1 MPETTTT
8 ESRVADPA
16 PNRPAETAPSAA
28 PGPARDRPAE
38 TASAGDARCL
48 LIASIFP
55 PIHGGSAVVY
65 ENLARF
71 SDGEMVVL
79 APYRHYQTGHVLV
92 GWLDRDKEAPYATY
106 RVELL
111 RPRQSEHRSRLHSLW
126 SFAATDLPLKARVLW
141 TVARIIRREGIR
153 VMCIGELNSGSWLGP
168 FLKAFFGTKVV
179 NYIHG
184 EEITTTTVY
193 RFYGRNRRRHL
204 QRADAVV
211 AVSNFTKDALIEMM
225 GVPPE
230 KIEVIFNGVD
240 IHRFT
245 PRPKNRELIER
256 YGLERKRILV
266 SVGRLVERKGI
277 DHVLKALPA
286 VRKAHPDVHYVVVG
300 DGPYRARLEEIARE
314 EEVEAHVTFAGS
326 VPSETLVD
334 HYALADLFVMPN
346 RQLADGDTEGFG
358 LVFLEANA
366 CGKPVIGGRAG
377 GAVEAIHDGV
387 SGLLVD
393 GWNVGEIA
401 EAIGRVL
408 GDEALYQRLQ
418 EGGLRL
424 ALDSG
429 WDSRARQFQ
438 ALCRRLVG
446 A

>member
-1 MPETTTT
+1 MGESTTS
-8 ESRVADPA
+8 ESRVADA
-16 PNRPAETAPSAA
+16 EPNRPADGSLPAVA
-28 PGPARDRPAE
+28 GPAV
-38 TASAGDARCL
+38 AGADARCL

-71 SDGEMVVL
+71 GDGTMAVL

-111 RPRQSEHRSRLHSLW
+111 RPRQHEHRSRLHSLW
-126 SFAATDLPLKARVLW
+126 SFATTDLPLKARVLW
-141 TVARIIRREGIR
+141 TAARIIRQEGIR
-153 VMCIGELNSGSWLGP
+153 VICIGELNSGSWLGP
-168 FLKAFFGTKVV
+168 ILKTLFGTKIV

-193 RFYGRNRRRHL
+193 RFYGRSRRRHL
-204 QRADAVV
+204 RRADAVI
-211 AVSNFTKDALIEMM
+211 AVSNFTKDALTGIME
-225 GVPPE
+225 VPPE

-245 PRPKNRELIER
+245 PRPKSPALVER
-256 YGLERKRILV
+256 YGLAGKRILV

-286 VRKAHPDVHYVVVG
+286 VRQVHSDVHFVVVG
-300 DGPYRARLEEIARE
+300 EGPYRSRLEEIARE
-314 EEVEAHVTFAGS
+314 EGVEDHVTFAGS
-326 VPSETLVD
+326 VPADTLVD
-334 HYALADLFVMPN
+334 HYALGDLFVMPN
-346 RQLADGDTEGFG
+346 RRLADGDTEGFG

-377 GAVEAIHDGV
+377 GAVEAIQDGV

-393 GWNVGEIA
+393 GWSIGEIA
-401 EAIGRVL
+401 DAITRVL
-408 GDEALYQRLQ
+408 GDPALYRQLQ
-418 EGGLRL
+418 DGGLRL
-424 ALDSG
+424 AGDSG

-438 ALCRRLVG
+438 ALCRRLVAG
-446 A
+446 